1 MKPPRKLHIKS
12 YGCQMNVYDA
22 QRMVDTLAGEGFVE
36 TASAEDAD
44 LVILNTC
51 HIREKASEK
60 VYSELGRLRVAKDE
74 AARNGREMRI
84 AVAGCVAQAEGE
96 EIIRRAP
103 AVDVVVGPQSY
114 HHLPQLLARA
124 KSHGRALETEF
135 PVEDKFGFL
144 PAPKPDA
151 IRARGISAFV
161 TVQEGCDKF
170 CTFCV
175 VPYTRGSEVSRPVA
189 RIVDD
194 VKRLADN
201 GVREITLIG
210 QNVNAYHGEGPD
222 GRTWPLGRLLHR
234 LAEIDCIVR
243 LRYSTSHPRDVDDS
257 LIAAHRDLPALMP
270 FVHLPVQSGSDR
282 ILAAMNRKHTA
293 DDYRRVIDRFRA
305 ARQDIAFS
313 SDFIVGFPGE
323 TEGEF
328 AATLA
333 LVMQIGY
340 AGAYS
345 FKYSPRPGTPA
356 ADMRETVSAAEMDE
370 RLVRL
375 QELIDSQ
382 QSAFNKAM
390 IGNTVDVLF
399 ERAARNPGQIVGRT
413 AWLQPAHVFA
423 SPDIIGQVLPVTI
436 ESLERYSLLGE
447 LARASRRR
455 CHLLFRRRPIVSIDP
470 FFSKDHGSL
479 NPCQKA
485 HRIHLR
491 LLPAANLTATC
502 KFRPRPRS
510 SSTSTTTAR
519 RLRSSAPTARISR
532 WSNGGSASSSTRAA
546 TTSPSQAPATAATPR
561 GACWRRSMRRPWR
574 AMISRRAKSK
584 APSAP

>member
-22 QRMVDTLAGEGFVE
+22 QRMVDTLAPEGFVE
-36 TASAEDAD
+36 TADVDDAD

-60 VYSELGRLRVAKDE
+60 VYSELGRLRVVKEE
-74 AARNGREMRI
+74 AARNGRRMEI
-84 AVAGCVAQAEGE
+84 AVAGCVAQAEGQ

-114 HHLPQLLARA
+114 HHLPQLLEQA
-124 KSHGRALETEF
+124 KRHGRALETEF

-144 PAPKPDA
+144 PPPKPAA

-175 VPYTRGSEVSRPVA
+175 VPYTRGAEVSRPVA
-189 RIVDD
+189 KIVDD
-194 VKRLADN
+194 VRRLTDS

-222 GRTWPLGRLLHR
+222 GRIWPLGALLYH
-234 LAEIDCIVR
+234 LAGLPGVLR
-243 LRYSTSHPRDVDDS
+243 LRYSTSHPRDVEQT
-257 LIAAHRDLPALMP
+257 LIDAHRDLPALMP

-305 ARQDIAFS
+305 VRQDIAFS

-323 TEGEF
+323 TGEDF

-333 LVMQIGY
+333 LVTQIGY

-356 ADMRETVSAAEMDE
+356 ADLQETVSAAEMDE

-382 QSAFNKAM
+382 QSAFNQAA
-390 IGNTVDVLF
+390 IGSTVDVLF

-413 AWLQPAHVFA
+413 AYLQPAHVMA

-436 ESLERYSLLGE
+436 ESLERYSLLGT
-447 LARASRRR
+447 LAPS
-455 CHLLFRRRPIVSIDP
+455 
-470 FFSKDHGSL
+470 
-479 NPCQKA
+479 
-485 HRIHLR
+485 
-491 LLPAANLTATC
+491 NLA
-502 KFRPRPRS
+502 P
-510 SSTSTTTAR
+510 STLAPST
-519 RLRSSAPTARISR
+519 LAPTAPARPA
-532 WSNGGSASSSTRAA
+532 ASPPLHT
-546 TTSPSQAPATAATPR
+546 
-561 GACWRRSMRRPWR
+561 GA
-574 AMISRRAKSK
+574 
-584 APSAP
+584 

>member
-22 QRMVDTLAGEGFVE
+22 QRMVDTLAAEGFVE
-36 TASAEDAD
+36 TASADDAD

-60 VYSELGRLRVAKDE
+60 VYSELGRLRAAKDE
-74 AARNGREMRI
+74 AARQGRTMNI

-103 AVDVVVGPQSY
+103 VVDVVVGPQSY

-124 KSHGRALETEF
+124 KSHGRAIETEF
-135 PVEDKFGFL
+135 PLKDKFGFL
-144 PAPKPDA
+144 PPPQGEA
-151 IRARGISAFV
+151 IRARGISSFV

-175 VPYTRGSEVSRPVA
+175 VPYTRGAEVSRPV
-189 RIVDD
+189 RKIVDD
-194 VKRLADN
+194 VMRLADH

-210 QNVNAYHGEGPD
+210 QNVNAYHGEGGD
-222 GRTWPLGRLLHR
+222 GQSWPLGRLLAR
-234 LAEIDCIVR
+234 LAQIPGIVR

-257 LIAAHRDLPALMP
+257 LIEAHRDVPALMP

-282 ILAAMNRKHTA
+282 ILAAMNRKHTSS
-293 DDYRRVIDRFRA
+293 DYRKIIDRFRSV
-305 ARQDIAFS
+305 RQDIAFS

-323 TEGEF
+323 TEEDF
-328 AATLA
+328 SATLA
-333 LVMQIGY
+333 LVTQIGY

-356 ADMRETVSAAEMDE
+356 AEIKETVSAEDMDE

-382 QSAFNKAM
+382 QSAFNKAL
-390 IGNTVDVLF
+390 IGKTVDVLF
-399 ERAARNPGQIVGRT
+399 ERPARNPGQIVGRT
-413 AWLQPAHVFA
+413 AYLQPAHVMA
-423 SPDIIGQVLPVTI
+423 SADIIGQVLPVRI

-447 LARASRRR
+447 LAAPVRARAI
-455 CHLLFRRRPIVSIDP
+455 RP
-470 FFSKDHGSL
+470 H
-479 NPCQKA
+479 
-485 HRIHLR
+485 
-491 LLPAANLTATC
+491 
-502 KFRPRPRS
+502 S
-510 SSTSTTTAR
+510 SH
-519 RLRSSAPTARISR
+519 I
-532 WSNGGSASSSTRAA
+532 SNGT
-546 TTSPSQAPATAATPR
+546 
-561 GACWRRSMRRPWR
+561 
-574 AMISRRAKSK
+574 
-584 APSAP
+584 